1 MELEK
6 IKLEFEDVEI
16 NQLISKLNT
25 LHNSQQ
31 QNFVELCYT
40 VYKIDCWFE
49 DNPDVLLKDKYKS
62 DYYNKKELFKILGF
76 KKSQVGRLCQCYQ
89 KFMTL
94 IPDVGTK
101 IKEPFV
107 LFTPSKLFE
116 LLPLSY
122 DKLVEFINNGQLS
135 ADMTIKEIRE
145 FLKSFDSVED
155 VSEEKQEESVPLE
168 DENYIVLKNDTARK
182 DFLENYK
189 TWGLWFEEP
198 RLKLKYYRC
207 KIGTRILVAV
217 FGMTEEIYYYDSSR
231 KIRETYK
238 FFYMS
243 ENGEMFLDPTCETA
257 ILKDMSALSDKRVY
271 LFD

>member
-1 MELEK
+1 MELGWV
-6 IKLEFEDVEI
+6 KLEVNEVEI
-16 NQLISKLNT
+16 NRLIDRLNK

-31 QNFVELCYT
+31 QDFAELCYT

-49 DNPDVLLKDKYKS
+49 DNPDVMLKDKYKS
-62 DYYNKKELFKILGF
+62 DYYNKKELFKMLGF

-107 LFTPSKLFE
+107 SFTPSKLFE

-135 ADMTIKEIRE
+135 ADMTVKEIRE
-145 FLKSFDSVED
+145 FLKSFDSIED
-155 VSEEKQEESVPLE
+155 VSEEEQEENVSLE
-168 DENYIVLKNDTARK
+168 EENFIVLKNDTVCQ
-182 DFLENYK
+182 DFLDNYK

-207 KIGTRILVAV
+207 KIGEKILVAICSNSGYCFQGGHSDV
-217 FGMTEEIYYYDSSR
+217 VNFHYLNEEGSMMLYS
-231 KIRETYK
+231 ETYNNLISNMK
-238 FFYMS
+238 AV
-243 ENGEMFLDPTCETA
+243 P
-257 ILKDMSALSDKRVY
+257 DKRVY
-271 LFD
+271 LFN

>member
-6 IKLEFEDVEI
+6 VKLEFEEVEI
-16 NQLISKLNT
+16 NQLIEKLNK

-31 QNFVELCYT
+31 QDFAELCYT
-40 VYKIDCWFE
+40 VNKIREWFV
-49 DNPDVLLKDKYKS
+49 DNPDCLVKAKYGA
-62 DYYNKKELFKILGF
+62 DYYNGKELFKMLGF
-76 KKSQVGRLCQCYQ
+76 TNKQVNRYCACYQ
-89 KFMTL
+89 KFMEL
-94 IPDVGTK
+94 DDVGSK
-101 IKEPFV
+101 LKEPFV
-107 LFTPSKLFE
+107 SFTPSKLFE

-135 ADMTIKEIRE
+135 ADMTVKEIRE
-145 FLKSFDSVED
+145 FLNSFDSVED
-155 VSEEKQEESVPLE
+155 VSEEKQEESIPLE

-217 FGMTEEIYYYDSSR
+217 FGMTEEIYCYDSSR

-257 ILKDMSALSDKRVY
+257 ILKDMSVLSDKRVY